1 VACAAEGCRGSAAPL
16 PSADCAAKPVRA
28 CRSRSRMGRPQRRRT
43 RACGRAGVRA
53 CGRAHAAADAGSQPC
68 LCAAP
73 QRAAPVRASAAR
85 VGGQMERPH
94 GGADAAAAAAAAT
107 VAPLLQL
114 KRAANKAEE
123 LSRYARA
130 VELFERA
137 IAAAELA
144 LPRDSLVIAALLNY
158 LSIARLSAEQAS
170 PTSSP
175 AEAARKQMELR
186 LRLLYLLHTRSRAGT
201 LFAPTAEEVAY
212 LVEEEYPWLPA
223 QMCGAFF
230 YVIAAA
236 KVLEMHRFSPPCSP
250 AEAEA
255 RLQGLYGALRVALET
270 DAHGMLERNPRTG
283 QAWSASPASSSPSVP
298 NLKTAMHRLVT
309 FALSDEAGLLL
320 RMRAAC
326 GLTAA
331 EETALRQLAER
342 HKLTAERAWQQ
353 LPKET
358 EEVNADKQQA
368 AAADAARH
376 GLRRCALPACG
387 AQEPHPKLF
396 KLCGRCRGA
405 AYCCAAHS
413 VEDWKRHKRE
423 DGCKAA
429 A

>member
-1 VACAAEGCRGSAAPL
+1 MQH
-16 PSADCAAKPVRA
+16 AD
-28 CRSRSRMGRPQRRRT
+28 
-43 RACGRAGVRA
+43 
-53 CGRAHAAADAGSQPC
+53 
-68 LCAAP
+68 
-73 QRAAPVRASAAR
+73 
-85 VGGQMERPH
+85 E
-94 GGADAAAAAAAAT
+94 GADAAVAT

-114 KRAANKAEE
+114 KRAAKKADT

-130 VELFERA
+130 EELYKRA
-137 IAAAELA
+137 LAAAELA
-144 LPRDSLVIAALLNY
+144 LPYNSLIIAALLGA
-158 LSIARLSAEQAS
+158 LSTAHYRAAQAN
-170 PTSSP
+170 PNSP
-175 AEAARKQMELR
+175 AAAEGMELGLR
-186 LRLLYLLHTRSRAGT
+186 SIRLLHARWQAGT
-201 LFAPTAEEVAY
+201 LFTPTAEETAY
-212 LVEEEYPWLPA
+212 LVEDEYPGLPA

-270 DAHGMLERNPRTG
+270 DAHGMLECNPRTG